1 MQQTGNSVL
10 AVLYLV
16 VVQIAQVVHKSVE
29 MTARVILKRLLET
42 HVAVIAWQV
51 AIKEVEIQHHRR
63 AVVTSLVQVEMTV
76 VEVLDVKAAAVP
88 VTLDAVVLVV
98 VIVHHVVGIVQLA
111 ALMIVMVS
119 AKELALMPVQV
130 DVVHVTVVPALVE
143 TQHAR

>member
-1 MQQTGNSVL
+1 ML

-29 MTARVILKRLLET
+29 MAARVIQKSPLEI
-42 HVAVIAWQV
+42 HVVVIAWQV
-51 AIKEVEIQHHRR
+51 VIKEVEIQHRRR
-63 AVVTSLVQVEMTV
+63 AVITSLVQVEMMV

-98 VIVHHVVGIVQLA
+98 VIVHHVVEIVQLA
-111 ALMIVMVS
+111 APMIVMVS

-130 DVVHVTVVPALVE
+130 GVVPVMAVQELVE
-143 TQHAR
+143 IQHARQSV